1 MIVRTLKEIIDTP
14 RDVKAQNWCSRRL
27 LLQEDGMGF
36 SMHHTV
42 IYAGTQTHI
51 WYQHHLE
58 GVYCVEGVGSVEL
71 IPSGETFRIEPG
83 TLYALNKNDEHW
95 LRAET
100 DLHLICSFN
109 PPLVGD
115 ETHDENG
122 VYAAAPA
129 PASKTRVGLAQ
140 QTKATVDT
148 NTIEA

>member
-14 RDVKAQNWCSRRL
+14 RDVKAKTWCSRRL

-100 DLHLICSFN
+100 DLHLICTFN
-109 PPLVGD
+109 PPLVCD
-115 ETHDENG
+115 ETHDANG
-122 VYAAAPA
+122 VYAIVAAPVNDVA
-129 PASKTRVGLAQ
+129 KASVG
-140 QTKATVDT
+140 KAVQADT
-148 NTIEA
+148 IDA

>member
-1 MIVRTLKEIIDTP
+1 MIVRRLKDILDTS
-14 RDVKAQNWCSRRL
+14 RDVKAKTWASRRL
-27 LLQEDGMGF
+27 LLREDGMGF

-83 TLYALNKNDEHW
+83 TLYALNKHDEHW

-100 DLHLICSFN
+100 DLHLICTFN
-109 PPLVGD
+109 PPLAGT

-122 VYAAAPA
+122 VYQLVPEPVSNIAAA
-129 PASKTRVGLAQ
+129 KTEKV
-140 QTKATVDT
+140 KA
-148 NTIEA
+148 ES

>member
-1 MIVRTLKEIIDTP
+1 MIVRTLKEILDTP

-27 LLQEDGMGF
+27 LLEEDGMGF

-42 IYAGTQTHI
+42 IYAGTQTRI

-100 DLHLICSFN
+100 DLHLICTFN
-109 PPLVGD
+109 PPLVGN

-122 VYAAAPA
+122 VYARAPGIAATQVA
-129 PASKTRVGLAQ
+129 
-140 QTKATVDT
+140 KAAV
-148 NTIEA
+148 ES

>member
-1 MIVRTLKEIIDTP
+1 MIVRTLKEITDTP
-14 RDVKAQNWCSRRL
+14 RDVKAQNWSSRRL
-27 LLQEDGMGF
+27 LLAEDGMGF

-122 VYAAAPA
+122 VYAAP
-129 PASKTRVGLAQ
+129 PASACKTIKANVAQ
-140 QTKATVDT
+140 EIKTDA
-148 NTIEA
+148 IEA

>member
-1 MIVRTLKEIIDTP
+1 MIVRRLKDILDTS
-14 RDVKAQNWCSRRL
+14 RDVKAKTWASRRL
-27 LLQEDGMGF
+27 LLREDGMGF

-83 TLYALNKNDEHW
+83 TLYALNKHDE
-95 LRAET
+95 
-100 DLHLICSFN
+100 HLICTFN
-109 PPLVGD
+109 PPLAGT

-122 VYAAAPA
+122 VYQLVPEEPVSNIAAARTEKVTA
-129 PASKTRVGLAQ
+129 ES
-140 QTKATVDT
+140 
-148 NTIEA
+148 

>member
-42 IYAGTQTHI
+42 IYAGTQTRI

-58 GVYCVEGVGSVEL
+58 GVYCVDGVGSVEL
-71 IPSGETFRIEPG
+71 IPSGEVFRIEPG

-100 DLHLICSFN
+100 DLHLICTFN

-122 VYAAAPA
+122 VYAPATEIAKAAA
-129 PASKTRVGLAQ
+129 VRQVKTG
-140 QTKATVDT
+140 TV
-148 NTIEA
+148 EV

>member
-1 MIVRTLKEIIDTP
+1 MIVRRLKDILDTS
-14 RDVKAQNWCSRRL
+14 RDVKAKTWASRRL
-27 LLQEDGMGF
+27 LLREDGMGF

-83 TLYALNKNDEHW
+83 TLYALNKHDEHW

-100 DLHLICSFN
+100 DLHLICTFN
-109 PPLVGD
+109 PPLAGT

-122 VYAAAPA
+122 VYQLVPE
-129 PASKTRVGLAQ
+129 PVGDVA
-140 QTKATVDT
+140 TAEAEKATA
-148 NTIEA
+148 ES

>member
-1 MIVRTLKEIIDTP
+1 MIVRRLKDILDTS
-14 RDVKAQNWCSRRL
+14 RDVKAKTWASRRL
-27 LLQEDGMGF
+27 LLREDGMGF

-83 TLYALNKNDEHW
+83 TLYALNK
-95 LRAET
+95 
-100 DLHLICSFN
+100 HLICTFN
-109 PPLVGD
+109 PPLAGT

-122 VYAAAPA
+122 VYQLVPEEPVSNIAAA
-129 PASKTRVGLAQ
+129 KTEKVTA
-140 QTKATVDT
+140 
-148 NTIEA
+148 ES

>member
-1 MIVRTLKEIIDTP
+1 MIVRRLKDIIDTS
-14 RDVKAQNWCSRRL
+14 RDVKAKTWASRRL
-27 LLQEDGMGF
+27 LLREDGMGF

-83 TLYALNKNDEHW
+83 TLYALNKHDEHW

-100 DLHLICSFN
+100 DLHLICTFN
-109 PPLVGD
+109 PPLAGT

-122 VYAAAPA
+122 VYQLVPEPARDEATAAAE
-129 PASKTRVGLAQ
+129 
-140 QTKATVDT
+140 KATV
-148 NTIEA
+148 ES

>member
-42 IYAGTQTHI
+42 IYAGTQTRI
-51 WYQHHLE
+51 WYQNHLE

-100 DLHLICSFN
+100 DLHLICTFN
-109 PPLVGD
+109 PPLVGN

-122 VYAAAPA
+122 VYAVVPA
-129 PASKTRVGLAQ
+129 PASKFAKASVGKEVQADVID
-140 QTKATVDT
+140 A
-148 NTIEA
+148 